1 MHCKDTNKYSK
12 SIVRNTK
19 KVYIRYKITSFNK
32 NALLL
37 LLSQEHTRH
46 ILLKQ
51 RQTQQ
56 GS

>member
-32 NALLL
+32 NDLLFLL

-51 RQTQQ
+51 RQTQ
-56 GS
+56 